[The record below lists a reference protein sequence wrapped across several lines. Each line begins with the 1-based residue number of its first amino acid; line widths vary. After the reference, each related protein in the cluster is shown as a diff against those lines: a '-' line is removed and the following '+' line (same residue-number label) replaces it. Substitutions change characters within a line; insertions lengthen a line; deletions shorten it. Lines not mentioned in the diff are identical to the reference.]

1 MKTET
6 PFSTRRVSDTPVAS
20 IPEVQMPEQTFEQFV
35 KKERDRLA
43 KAREDALAKRA
54 EIDARITAVD
64 TELAAID
71 AYEAAKLSKPARSTR
86 KTGSRRSGVRQ
97 EVLAEVKNHPG
108 GVTPAAIK
116 EALGATD
123 KSARQSVSNAL
134 AALKRTKHVT
144 AKDGLYKAA

>member
-1 MKTET
+1 
-6 PFSTRRVSDTPVAS
+6 
-20 IPEVQMPEQTFEQFV
+20 MPEQTFEQFV
-35 KKERDRLA
+35 KKERDRLT

-71 AYEAAKLSKPARSTR
+71 AYEAAKLGKPARAK
-86 KTGSRRSGVRQ
+86 KTGGRRSGVGQ
-97 EVLAEVKNHPG
+97 NVLAEIKKHPG
-108 GVTPAAIK
+108 GISPAAIK

-123 KSARQSVSNAL
+123 TSSRQSVSNAL
-134 AALKRTKHVT
+134 AALKRTSEVV